1 MAIRKQDKQFS
12 LRIRGEVFGELK
24 RVSYERDIHFST
36 LVRWM
41 IEESLRKEFKVR
53 V

>member
-1 MAIRKQDKQFS
+1 MAIKRQDKQFS
-12 LRIRGEVFGELK
+12 LRISGPVMWELK
-24 RVSYERDIHFST
+24 KIACEKEVHFST

-41 IEESLRKEFKVR
+41 IEESLRKEFRVR